1 MNWRFIFLLIL
12 FVSCS
17 VIKKQTTG
25 SAKITNNS
33 NKSGPQNLNEFAA
46 FVDSFINAQIKKAN
60 IPGAAFVFV
69 KDGKIF
75 YSKGYGLAN
84 VEKNIEVDPAK
95 TIFRIGSISKVFTAD
110 ALLQLADKGLLD
122 LNRDVNSYLKTIK
135 VPSSFPKPITASHIL
150 THTTGLD
157 EIRPGTQAAEAAGIL
172 PLNDFLETKL
182 VRLWSPGEIVM
193 YSTYGI
199 TLGGLVVED
208 ISGKPF
214 ESYLATNIWEPL
226 QMRSTCI
233 TVPAALE
240 NKVAMGYESSQGIN
254 VPQNWEW
261 YHTAPASSINST
273 AEDMAHW
280 LIAHLN
286 DGAYSNNSIMSK
298 SMMNEMTK
306 HQFSMHPAMYG
317 MAYGFFEEYYKD
329 IRFLHHGGNV
339 AGFNSLAVLIPTMN
353 AGFFFVSQ
361 HESSSIRENLQWAI
375 LVKYYNTSSAPSKP
389 VNSTQNSER
398 AKIFAGRYKYNCYCH
413 TCNVQ
418 PQTMTFNVS
427 ANTDGTI
434 QVNGR
439 KWIETQENL
448 FVREDGESKIS
459 FRTDS
464 SGKITHMYFGGY
476 WAFEK
481 E

>member
-1 MNWRFIFLLIL
+1 
-12 FVSCS
+12 
-17 VIKKQTTG
+17 
-25 SAKITNNS
+25 
-33 NKSGPQNLNEFAA
+33 
-46 FVDSFINAQIKKAN
+46 
-60 IPGAAFVFV
+60 
-69 KDGKIF
+69 
-75 YSKGYGLAN
+75 
-84 VEKNIEVDPAK
+84 
-95 TIFRIGSISKVFTAD
+95 
-110 ALLQLADKGLLD
+110 
-122 LNRDVNSYLKTIK
+122 
-135 VPSSFPKPITASHIL
+135 
-150 THTTGLD
+150 
-157 EIRPGTQAAEAAGIL
+157 
-172 PLNDFLETKL
+172 
-182 VRLWSPGEIVM
+182 M

-208 ISGKPF
+208 ISGQSF
-214 ESYLATNIWEPL
+214 ERYLAHNIWSPL
-226 QMRSTCI
+226 QMSSTYI
-233 TVPAALE
+233 TIPAVLDD
-240 NKVAMGYESSQGIN
+240 KVAMGYEISQGIN

-286 DGAYSNNSIMSK
+286 EGAFRDNCIMTG
-298 SMMNEMTK
+298 SMMKEMTK

-329 IRFLHHGGNV
+329 VRFLHHGGNM
-339 AGFNSLAVLIPTMN
+339 AGFNSLAVLIPSRN

-361 HESSSIRENLQWAI
+361 HEGSSLRQNLQWAI
-375 LVKYYNTSSAPSKP
+375 LDKYYNTSPAPSRP
-389 VNSTQNSER
+389 VNSSLNTER

-413 TCNVQ
+413 TCDVR
-418 PQTMTFNVS
+418 PQTMTFSVS

-448 FVREDGESKIS
+448 FVREDGQSTIS
-459 FRTDS
+459 FRTDRA
-464 SGKITHMYFGGY
+464 GKITHMYFGGF